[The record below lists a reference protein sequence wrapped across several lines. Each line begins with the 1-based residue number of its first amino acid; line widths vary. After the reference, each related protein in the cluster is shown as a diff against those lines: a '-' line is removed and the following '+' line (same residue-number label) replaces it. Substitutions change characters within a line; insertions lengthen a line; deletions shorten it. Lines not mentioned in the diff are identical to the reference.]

1 MNKPSNNIYLKRRPF
16 YNFNSLSFTAIFFLQ
31 FLQDC
36 TNNRNNVPIPCS
48 PWHAPIETKN
58 HRDQAHLWLCYSFLY
73 YRVDI
78 KN

>member
-1 MNKPSNNIYLKRRPF
+1 
-16 YNFNSLSFTAIFFLQ
+16 
-31 FLQDC
+31 
-36 TNNRNNVPIPCS
+36 VPIPCS